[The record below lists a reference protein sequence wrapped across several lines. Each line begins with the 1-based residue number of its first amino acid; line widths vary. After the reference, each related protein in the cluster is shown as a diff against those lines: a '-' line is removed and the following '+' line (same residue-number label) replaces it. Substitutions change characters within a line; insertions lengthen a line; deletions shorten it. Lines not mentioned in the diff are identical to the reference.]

1 LARLKQNEGESF
13 RVLID
18 SNHFDGSLTYGEA
31 TIKGQTDETI
41 LVYAHV
47 CHPSLAN
54 DNLSGIAVAVFFA
67 KHLLDRIANGDIPRK
82 TYKFVFA
89 PATIG
94 AITWLAQNRS
104 SLKNIDGGLILS
116 LLGDEGKFT
125 YKQSRDP
132 GSRIDR
138 AVECSLTELNVE
150 FETRRFT
157 PFGYDERQ
165 FCSPGLN
172 LPMGCIMRSANG
184 EFPEYHTSG
193 DNLEFVTAPSL
204 AESLQVVT
212 AVLTTLEQNGIPIN
226 QNPCCEPQ
234 LGNRGLYKAFGQHDD
249 RGRFQEAVMWVLS
262 LAEGEHDLIAI
273 SRHADLPFAL
283 VREAADVLV
292 QHELLHF

>member
-1 LARLKQNEGESF
+1 MSIDVPAKNELNGF
-13 RVLID
+13 NLR
-18 SNHFDGSLTYGEA
+18 
-31 TIKGQTDETI
+31 
-41 LVYAHV
+41 V
-47 CHPSLAN
+47 CHAVPAN
-54 DNLSGIAVAVFFA
+54 TPDNVSIAIICTTHPMTKASTF
-67 KHLLDRIANGDIPRK
+67 
-82 TYKFVFA
+82 
-89 PATIG
+89 
-94 AITWLAQNRS
+94 
-104 SLKNIDGGLILS
+104 
-116 LLGDEGKFT
+116 
-125 YKQSRDP
+125 
-132 GSRIDR
+132 
-138 AVECSLTELNVE
+138 EL
-150 FETRRFT
+150 
-157 PFGYDERQ
+157 YH
-165 FCSPGLN
+165 
-172 LPMGCIMRSANG
+172 IMRSANG

-262 LAEGEHDLIAI
+262 LADGEHDLIAI